1 MAVPWIQIVRWAPQ
15 IITLSRELLQR
26 SRRMPETTSGQ
37 PHTADL
43 VELAQRIAALED
55 NERRQAELVE
65 RMAEQQA
72 QLARALVALHKR
84 QNQLIAAIGVLAA
97 GLALV
102 AWRVLA

>member
-26 SRRMPETTSGQ
+26 SRRMPETTSGL

-43 VELAQRIAALED
+43 VELGQRIAALED

-84 QNQLIAAIGVLAA
+84 QNLLIGVIGVLAL
-97 GLALV
+97 GLVLLT
-102 AWRVLA
+102 WRVLS